1 MFEHDPFTLLFPP
14 VFMVAP
20 APSAAL
26 SADGGALGAAARK
39 PGLAE
44 GATTPGGWWGRLR
57 SSSPAGHELGLALVR
72 LGFGASLALAH
83 GLPKL
88 TNAGGFVGHLAQGGF
103 PAASFFGWAAIL
115 SELIGGLLLAFGL
128 FTRLAAAFVL
138 VTLAVAALH
147 VHASDPFGKKEL
159 ALAYVL
165 VALATLVA
173 GPGRFSLDSLLAS
186 RRTAFRGSAPL
197 PEPRAG

>member
-1 MFEHDPFTLLFPP
+1 MFEYHPFTSLFPP
-14 VFMVAP
+14 VFIAAQGSAP
-20 APSAAL
+20 AVSA
-26 SADGGALGAAARK
+26 GAAALGSDRQARVA
-39 PGLAE
+39 GE
-44 GATTPGGWWGRLR
+44 GAAPGGWWGRLR

-103 PAASFFGWAAIL
+103 PGASFLGWAAIL
-115 SELIGGLLLAFGL
+115 SELVGGLLLAFGL
-128 FTRLAAAFVL
+128 LTRPAAAFVL
-138 VTLAVAALH
+138 VTLAVAAFH

-173 GPGRFSLDSLLAS
+173 GPGRFSLDSVLAS
-186 RRTAFRGSAPL
+186 RRAGFRGSAPP